1 MIIFTPYSV
10 DEEGD
15 AWTCSDPGVEEV
27 AEDLLNL
34 GAEAGLLGGPGVLVT
49 TAGEEGEVPRRGNV
63 VSSVAPS
70 SVTQPATVMTGA
82 KDVPS
87 SPRLRGPSLSPLQ
100 TSKLSASPSSTRPL
114 TLSDVAST
122 LQRQQEQEQVEAL
135 GVEGR
140 RSQFAGLREKQASF
154 QSELS
159 GLSLQSKSS
168 IDSLLESR
176 EADPVDVLLSLG
188 FGGQA
193 QDTVTRIPERF
204 LRPSQVPG
212 NNIEDFLKSEDEFS
226 DMMESAEW
234 MPGLDPQA
242 LRRSSVAT
250 VSPLMLR
257 LLDTIRESRSRH
269 HQSSVSED
277 TSSAGHTPAAATPPS
292 GVSKF
297 AAVAKS
303 LALKNSVMQT
313 LSSGRPNKLSVLNA
327 ENRRLLDLQGQKSP
341 EVPRKRLII
350 GQSSFDLGRDGELIA
365 NEDEGMGISV
375 DQEEDDEDEDED
387 EEDEGDGIGD
397 KEEGDANSEDGRERI
412 AEGDEQEEGSWRRH
426 GLLQHKDSVWSMA
439 SSATSIDSSE
449 EEIREQRHRLQL
461 SLSRR
466 PLQPDPATL
475 TPTTPADSLD
485 SPQPVFSTSGA
496 DSSDRYRKIMR
507 RLSCNKRHSTISSSG
522 SWEMDERIPEEDLED
537 DVNHEPLHDQ
547 VICEADASG
556 SLNSCSDTRASVISG
571 SPHQRH
577 SSSLSPEGQGSSRV
591 QGSSPSPPV
600 SVSNKKRQ
608 GDSSSSQNGPDS
620 SMPLLSFSQH
630 SHNPALIHPVP
641 ILLQHSPGPAP
652 LPRTSRIGE
661 EASPCLTQRGSGG
674 VLRRQQRVDDGYADT
689 GGRQTLQP
697 PNLHSQHCRHQHSSG
712 HQGRGPGNDED
723 RSAPT
728 GLLCRSGSAQSDSSG
743 FMDGDVVEAE
753 TRTPT
758 QQNLSSVQLSTSPQA
773 HTGHNWWWS
782 HESGGS
788 LETVR
793 HAPLSRTMALRPG
806 HSHSHYQ
813 RTPRSHLLNHQ
824 TSLPSWLR
832 GMHDPSLSLGGQ
844 HPSHHPGGKAQVVRH
859 HLSPDPLLFPCKG
872 SLGSSSNHPSCNH
885 APCVDTSVPQLLHH
899 CNHSV
904 VHPYVSHG
912 VGNTNSAFQPPVLD
926 GTSNPGHPQDLKCKF
941 CYPTVISTDAYTP
954 TIAAAGFSSCN
965 TASLNQGHQP
975 SSSLRSRWQKRRHS
989 LPEPLPSGVHNSNM
1003 LCSPPPSSPLTP
1015 SVSPLPITSELPFL
1029 PQSSREVHHTVNG
1042 GCARGGK
1049 TGENDAGT
1057 QCQVHSL
1064 PSLRNI
1070 SAIRAAIRAEVTHM
1084 EQLMASTQH
1093 TALSPAC
1100 INNVITQM
1108 VMLLQQ
1114 QSELC
1119 RDLETL
1125 TVASSCTSQEG
1136 ASHSTQH
1143 LSQESSFDNLPEKPN
1158 PLCQSSNPPDLIH
1171 HDTDPSPKLGNSVH
1185 ETFGNHIVHDSAAW
1199 KSSEQGQGFLNFD
1212 SNLGTANHVR
1222 NDSSCANH
1230 SIEKLVFSDHS
1241 TVKTISSKHSQE
1253 KAIISGY
1260 SEQCTNIPD
1269 QKSDSERKT
1278 DWFQEP
1284 QEVIHR
1290 SIGNVELNNNSIDS
1304 CLRLEELNPDG
1315 SADHSQLASYKST
1328 RSPFNPWNSAQ
1339 GKQQG
1344 LAKTFDRHQEE
1355 ALEGGTDMATF
1366 LGSGDVSSDTS
1377 SLASQVAQLVQQQV
1391 QIQTQ
1396 VLEEQLHQQTK
1407 DMADIKSM
1415 MEILINKMS

>member
-773 HTGHNWWWS
+773 HTDMLLVALH
-782 HESGGS
+782 
-788 LETVR
+788 TYR
-793 HAPLSRTMALRPG
+793 HQLVHQEHLSRQLHDTAMDI
-806 HSHSHYQ
+806 
-813 RTPRSHLLNHQ
+813 
-824 TSLPSWLR
+824 PS
-832 GMHDPSLSLGGQ
+832 PSVNTQ
-844 HPSHHPGGKAQVVRH
+844 
-859 HLSPDPLLFPCKG
+859 HLS
-872 SLGSSSNHPSCNH
+872 
-885 APCVDTSVPQLLHH
+885 Q
-899 CNHSV
+899 
-904 VHPYVSHG
+904 
-912 VGNTNSAFQPPVLD
+912 Q
-926 GTSNPGHPQDLKCKF
+926 
-941 CYPTVISTDAYTP
+941 
-954 TIAAAGFSSCN
+954 
-965 TASLNQGHQP
+965 
-975 SSSLRSRWQKRRHS
+975 
-989 LPEPLPSGVHNSNM
+989 
-1003 LCSPPPSSPLTP
+1003 
-1015 SVSPLPITSELPFL
+1015 
-1029 PQSSREVHHTVNG
+1029 
-1042 GCARGGK
+1042 
-1049 TGENDAGT
+1049 
-1057 QCQVHSL
+1057 
-1064 PSLRNI
+1064 LRNI